1 MVFTERSFL
10 VALGMLAAVD
20 TASAADAGGVYK
32 LSPGDIVEIGISS
45 LPERTQ
51 RAVIQM
57 DGTIAL
63 PEVGMI
69 TVGGLTPAELQA
81 HMATILPTKILHQ
94 RLPDGRE
101 QMIVVK
107 PGDVTAIVAE
117 YRPIYVTGDV
127 LTPGQQAYRPL
138 MTVRQAVA
146 VSGGLSLL
154 RSRASQAGPDPVD
167 LQRDYQSL
175 WGEYTRDYFHGARIR
190 AELQDQAGFDTKPP
204 QGSPLSAAFSS
215 AIAKAEAESL
225 KISLD
230 NFQQEQSYVEQG
242 ANDAAAQVDVL
253 TKREQVENDGVK
265 ADEDDLARVTKLF
278 QAGNLTNARLSD
290 VRRSALLSSNGAL
303 QTSVEL
309 MRARRQQEDFLR
321 QRERNDNTRKIG
333 LLTELKD
340 TEVRLADT
348 TARLQAASQKLQ
360 PAGAAAQPLPVGG
373 ETIQTQI
380 TIVRK
385 VGEEWRKQPVEED
398 TEVLPGDTIEV
409 RFSSG
414 LEGVAI
420 Q

>member
-175 WGEYTRDYFHGARIR
+175 WGE
-190 AELQDQAGFDTKPP
+190 
-204 QGSPLSAAFSS
+204 
-215 AIAKAEAESL
+215 
-225 KISLD
+225 
-230 NFQQEQSYVEQG
+230 
-242 ANDAAAQVDVL
+242 
-253 TKREQVENDGVK
+253 
-265 ADEDDLARVTKLF
+265 
-278 QAGNLTNARLSD
+278 
-290 VRRSALLSSNGAL
+290 
-303 QTSVEL
+303 
-309 MRARRQQEDFLR
+309 
-321 QRERNDNTRKIG
+321 
-333 LLTELKD
+333 
-340 TEVRLADT
+340 
-348 TARLQAASQKLQ
+348 
-360 PAGAAAQPLPVGG
+360 
-373 ETIQTQI
+373 
-380 TIVRK
+380 
-385 VGEEWRKQPVEED
+385 
-398 TEVLPGDTIEV
+398 
-409 RFSSG
+409 
-414 LEGVAI
+414 
-420 Q
+420 